1 MLQTNASRTEMM
13 TPPPTVHAF
22 VSAAPVVARLEE
34 AHTDEV
40 LRFLAERALH
50 TVYMM
55 GLIRDNG
62 LVSPLNRGTFYGCR
76 DAAGTLEGVAL
87 IGHATLIETRTERA
101 LEAFAAL
108 AQENPA
114 AHLIVGEQ
122 GRIEQF
128 WHHYSQG
135 GQAPRL
141 VCRELLFELSW
152 PLAVA
157 ETVEGLRLATPADL
171 DLILPVHAQMAFEE
185 SGVNPLEV
193 DAEGFR
199 RRCMRRIELGR
210 VWVLVEEG
218 TLVFKADVV
227 SDTPEAVYVEGVYVA
242 PQARGRGYGARCL
255 SQLAL
260 AMLTHSRALVLL
272 SNETNAAAARLYLR
286 AGFKLRGLYD
296 TVFLQRTR

>member
-1 MLQTNASRTEMM
+1 MLPTNAPRIEMM
-13 TPPPTVHAF
+13 TPPQAEAVAC
-22 VSAAPVVARLEE
+22 AAPVVARLDET
-34 AHTDEV
+34 HTDEV
-40 LRFLAERALH
+40 LCFLAERALH

-76 DAAGTLEGVAL
+76 DAWGTLEGVAL
-87 IGHATLIETRTERA
+87 IGHATVIETRTDRA
-101 LEAFAAL
+101 LKAFAAL
-108 AQENPA
+108 AQENST

-122 GRIEQF
+122 DKIEQF
-128 WHHYSQG
+128 WHHYSDG

-152 PLAVA
+152 PVAVA
-157 ETVEGLRLATPADL
+157 AGVEGLRLATLADL
-171 DLILPVHAQMAFEE
+171 DLILPVHAQMAFDE

-193 DAEGFR
+193 DPEGFR
-199 RRCMRRIELGR
+199 RRCARRIELGR

-218 TLVFKADVV
+218 ALIFKADVV

-242 PQARGRGYGARCL
+242 PQARGRGYGTRCL

-260 AMLTHSRALVLL
+260 EILTHSRTLVLL
-272 SNETNAAAARLYLR
+272 SNETNAAAARFYRR
-286 AGFKLRGLYD
+286 AGFKLRGFYD